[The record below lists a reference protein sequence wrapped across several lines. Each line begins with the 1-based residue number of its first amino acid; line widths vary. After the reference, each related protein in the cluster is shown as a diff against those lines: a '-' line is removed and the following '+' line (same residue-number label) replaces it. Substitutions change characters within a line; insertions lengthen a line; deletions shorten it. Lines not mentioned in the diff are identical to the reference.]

1 VSGNTEGVAGG
12 TAGEGTELPGGAKA
26 EAERN
31 VAMPKASQLG
41 GKGWLWTGCTGA
53 VGPSGASGAAVATL
67 IAGTTYCAD
76 RSTLPT

>member
-1 VSGNTEGVAGG
+1 MGGNTEGVAGG
-12 TAGEGTELPGGAKA
+12 AAGEGTELPGGAKA
-26 EAERN
+26 EAECSA
-31 VAMPKASQLG
+31 AMPKASQLG

-53 VGPSGASGAAVATL
+53 VGPAGVSVAAVATL